1 MPVLPVVL
9 FLFLVLAGSSPAFSK
24 TCCYPASFE
33 PSPPYAELGCVCIH
47 AYDNVRVEFVY
58 DPSDPFFVYEFPF
71 CSAMFGSCGD
81 VFLNCR
87 VYDSGVIDCF
97 SSSEDNSP
105 SFSCSSFPCF
115 LDYIPDFG
123 GSGSSSG
130 FACKSVNNLIDTFQ
144 GVKEGFLKVFI
155 GSSFAFGLLG
165 VPMRFLGLFFS
176 LLAFAFAQSQCECLD
191 YVNALNQLNQTIQEF

>member
-9 FLFLVLAGSSPAFSK
+9 LLLVVLGGSLPAFSR
-24 TCCYPASFE
+24 TCCYPARFE
-33 PSPPYAELGCVCIH
+33 PSPPYAEFGCVCIH

-58 DPSDPFFVYEFPF
+58 DPSDPYFDYAYSF
-71 CSAMFGSCGD
+71 CSAMFASCED

-87 VYDSGVIDCF
+87 VSASGVIDCF
-97 SSSEDNSP
+97 SSSSSEDNP

-123 GSGSSSG
+123 GSGSGSG
-130 FACKSVNNLIDTFQ
+130 FACQPVNDLIDTFQ

-165 VPMRFLGLFFS
+165 GAYAVLRVVF
-176 LLAFAFAQSQCECLD
+176 
-191 YVNALNQLNQTIQEF
+191 

>member
-1 MPVLPVVL
+1 MPVLSAVL
-9 FLFLVLAGSSPAFSK
+9 FLLVVLAGSLPAFSR

-33 PSPPYAELGCVCIH
+33 PSPPYNYGCVCIH

-58 DPSDPFFVYEFPF
+58 DPSDPFFVYQYPH
-71 CSAMFGSCGD
+71 CSAMFASCKG

-97 SSSEDNSP
+97 SSSSSEDNP

-123 GSGSSSG
+123 GSGSGSG
-130 FACKSVNNLIDTFQ
+130 SACQSVNDLIDTFQ
-144 GVKEGFLKVFI
+144 GVKEGFLKVLI

-165 VPMRFLGLFFS
+165 GAYAVLRVVF
-176 LLAFAFAQSQCECLD
+176 
-191 YVNALNQLNQTIQEF
+191 

>member
-1 MPVLPVVL
+1 MPRLPILL
-9 FLFLVLAGSSPAFSK
+9 FLLVILAGSLPAFSR

-47 AYDNVRVEFVY
+47 TYNNVRVEFVY
-58 DPSDPFFVYEFPF
+58 DPSDPYFEYLFSD
-71 CSAMFGSCGD
+71 CSAMFASCED

-87 VYDSGVIDCF
+87 VSNSGVIDCF
-97 SSSEDNSP
+97 SSSSSEDDP
-105 SFSCSSFPCF
+105 SFFCSSFPCF

-123 GSGSSSG
+123 GSGSGSG
-130 FACKSVNNLIDTFQ
+130 SACQSVNDLIDTFQ

-165 VPMRFLGLFFS
+165 GAYAVLRVVF
-176 LLAFAFAQSQCECLD
+176 
-191 YVNALNQLNQTIQEF
+191 

>member
-1 MPVLPVVL
+1 MPHLPILL
-9 FLFLVLAGSSPAFSK
+9 FLLVVLAGSLPAFSR

-33 PSPPYAELGCVCIH
+33 PSPPYTDMGCVCINV
-47 AYDNVRVEFVY
+47 YGENVRVDFVY
-58 DPSDPFFVYEFPF
+58 DPSDPYFYYAYSF
-71 CSAMFGSCGD
+71 CSAMFASCEN

-87 VYDSGVIDCF
+87 VSDSGSIDCF
-97 SSSEDNSP
+97 SSSSSEGNP

-123 GSGSSSG
+123 GSGSGSG
-130 FACKSVNNLIDTFQ
+130 SGRACQSVNDLIDTFQ

-165 VPMRFLGLFFS
+165 GAYAVLRVVF
-176 LLAFAFAQSQCECLD
+176 
-191 YVNALNQLNQTIQEF
+191 

>member
-1 MPVLPVVL
+1 MPVLPILL
-9 FLFLVLAGSSPAFSK
+9 FLLVVLAGSLPAFSR

-47 AYDNVRVEFVY
+47 AYENVRVEFVY
-58 DPSDPFFVYEFPF
+58 DPSDPFFDYAYSF
-71 CSAMFGSCGD
+71 CSAMFFSCGY

-87 VYDSGVIDCF
+87 VSDSGVIDCF
-97 SSSEDNSP
+97 SSSSSEDNP

-123 GSGSSSG
+123 GSGSGS
-130 FACKSVNNLIDTFQ
+130 ACQSVNDLIDTFQ

-165 VPMRFLGLFFS
+165 GAYAVLRVVF
-176 LLAFAFAQSQCECLD
+176 
-191 YVNALNQLNQTIQEF
+191 

>member
-1 MPVLPVVL
+1 MPHLPILL
-9 FLFLVLAGSSPAFSK
+9 FLLVVLAGSLPAFSR
-24 TCCYPASFE
+24 TCCYRASFE
-33 PSPPYAELGCVCIH
+33 PSPPYAEIGCVCIH

-58 DPSDPFFVYEFPF
+58 DPSDPYFDYAYSF
-71 CSAMFGSCGD
+71 CSAMFFSCGY

-87 VYDSGVIDCF
+87 VSDSGVIDCF
-97 SSSEDNSP
+97 SSSSSEDNP

-123 GSGSSSG
+123 GSGSGSG
-130 FACKSVNNLIDTFQ
+130 FACQSVYDLIDTFQ

-165 VPMRFLGLFFS
+165 GAYAVLRFVF
-176 LLAFAFAQSQCECLD
+176 
-191 YVNALNQLNQTIQEF
+191 